1 MGIGWRAMGEGD
13 LAAVERIADIVHPTY
28 PERPEIPRERLRL
41 FPRGCFVAGGGDIV
55 GYAVAH
61 PGLLG
66 RPPALDTLLGGLPH
80 GPDCLYLHD
89 IALLPAARGLGLG
102 GRLTGLLYH
111 LCEEMGIRNLSLV
124 AVNGS
129 APYWRSLGFQPTAPD
144 AELAAKLG
152 SYGTD
157 ASYLVRPLADGPVT
171 TEPA

>member
-1 MGIGWRAMGEGD
+1 MGIGWRAMGEVD
-13 LAAVERIADIVHPTY
+13 LAAVERIADIVHPAY
-28 PERPEIPRERLRL
+28 PERPEIPQERLRL
-41 FPRGCFVAGGGDIV
+41 FPRGCFVAGDTDIV

-66 RPPALDTLLGGLPH
+66 RPPALDTLLGRLPH

-102 GRLTGLLYH
+102 GQLTALLCQ
-111 LCEEMGIRNLSLV
+111 LGEGMSIRDLALV

-129 APYWRSLGFQPTAPD
+129 EPYWKSLGFQPTAPD
-144 AELAAKLG
+144 PELAAKLA

-157 ASYLVRPLADGPVT
+157 ASYLVRRLSNVR
-171 TEPA
+171 